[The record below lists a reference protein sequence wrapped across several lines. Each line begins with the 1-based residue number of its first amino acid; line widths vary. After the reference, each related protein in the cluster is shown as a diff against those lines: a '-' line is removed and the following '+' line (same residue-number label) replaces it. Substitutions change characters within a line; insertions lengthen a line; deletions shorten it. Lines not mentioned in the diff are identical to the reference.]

1 MSVHIT
7 IKGKNIQ
14 VTEPIHDY
22 AVEKMNK
29 GLKNFEEYVV
39 DLTIVLSVNKNRSV
53 TKNQIAEVT
62 IAAKGGIIRAEEASD
77 SLYAAI
83 DLVSDK
89 IARQLRKYK
98 SRIIDMSHH
107 RGQNKVTPPA
117 VSAVPAE
124 SEYAIVRNKTFDLSA
139 MSVEAAI
146 HQMDLLGHPFYVFL
160 NSDTKGIS
168 IVYHR
173 EDGQYGLMEPKI
185 K

>member
-1 MSVHIT
+1 MSSIT
-7 IKGKNIQ
+7 VKGKNIH

-29 GLKNFEEYVV
+29 GLKNFEEYVM
-39 DLTIVLSVNKNRSV
+39 DLTVVLSVNKNRSV

-62 IAAKGGIIRAEEASD
+62 VAAKGGIIRAEEASD
-77 SLYAAI
+77 SMYSAL

-98 SRIIDMSHH
+98 SRIIDKSHH
-107 RGQNKVTPPA
+107 KGEAKVTSP
-117 VSAVPAE
+117 SATPVE
-124 SEYAIVRNKTFDLSA
+124 SEYSVVRNKVFDLNA

-146 HQMDLLGHPFYVFL
+146 HQMDLLGHPFFVFL
-160 NSDTKGIS
+160 NSDTKSIS

-185 K
+185 AGQ

>member
-1 MSVHIT
+1 MSNIT
-7 IKGKNIQ
+7 VKGKNIH

-29 GLKNFEEYVV
+29 GMKNFEEYVV
-39 DLTIVLSVNKNRSV
+39 DMTVVLSVNKNRSV

-77 SLYAAI
+77 SMYSAI

-107 RGQNKVTPPA
+107 KGQNNKVIPATTTPVEP
-117 VSAVPAE
+117 
-124 SEYAIVRNKTFDLSA
+124 EYAIVRNKTFDLTA
-139 MSVEAAI
+139 MSVESAI

-160 NSDTKGIS
+160 NSDTKSIS

-173 EDGQYGLMEPKI
+173 EDGQYGLMEPKV

>member
-1 MSVHIT
+1 MSNIT
-7 IKGKNIQ
+7 VKGKNIH

-29 GLKNFEEYVV
+29 GLKNFEEYVM
-39 DLTIVLSVNKNRSV
+39 DLTVVLSVNKNRSV

-62 IAAKGGIIRAEEASD
+62 VAAKGGID
-77 SLYAAI
+77 SMYSAL

-98 SRIIDMSHH
+98 SRIIDKSHH
-107 RGQNKVTPPA
+107 KGEAKVTSP
-117 VSAVPAE
+117 SATPVE
-124 SEYAIVRNKTFDLSA
+124 SEYSVVRNKVFDLNA

-146 HQMDLLGHPFYVFL
+146 HQMDLLGHPFFVFL
-160 NSDTKGIS
+160 NSDTKNIS

-185 K
+185 AGQ